1 MTNVDKLIDRIVK
14 ESGKSRDEIRAQM
27 DRRKEATHGLLTDY
41 GAIYAVAKE
50 HGIDLNQEETQMTR
64 IVDIKP
70 LKSVNVVGRIREA
83 YLPRE
88 FKRKDNSTGK
98 VASVVLI
105 DDSGDIRLVLWDS
118 NAEMSRRVSKG
129 DVLMVKNGYGK
140 EGRDGVEI
148 HASSLTN
155 ITLNPKLDVELPE
168 IQQMLVKIEDLKTD
182 MSSVDL
188 ICRVNSYYP
197 PTEFTRD
204 DGTTGL
210 RASFIGEDE
219 TGKIR
224 VVLWNE
230 NAKTELDLG
239 DVVKIENGYSREGM
253 NQGLEV
259 QIGLTGRV
267 IKTSKK
273 IDLPP
278 IKKLVKI
285 NEIEP
290 DMSGFTATGRVI
302 QVFEPRPYTGGKF
315 ASLILGDESGTIRA
329 VLWNEKSEIANEL
342 KRDETIKIENAY
354 SKANLNQEPE
364 IHIGRFGNVIIDPT
378 LDIMPLSEIERSLIH
393 EKDIVEL
400 EENDRHV
407 KITGKIVD
415 LEERPLMYMTCPGC
429 RKKVQ
434 NLGGEWFCETCGD
447 VEPIENMVIS
457 AVIEDKTGTIRAVAF
472 RDNAEKLLGMDVEEV
487 MNLIGEMED
496 EFAPLRQAKEN
507 LADIPVSFTGRVN
520 YNDFSDQLEF
530 IVDSVEL

>member
-1 MTNVDKLIDRIVK
+1 MTDVDKLIERIVK
-14 ESGKSRDEIRAQM
+14 ESGKSHEEIRAQM

-50 HGIDLNQEETQMTR
+50 HGIDLNQEETQMTE
-64 IVDIKP
+64 IGDIKP
-70 LKSVNVVGRIREA
+70 LNSVNVAGRIKEA

-88 FKRKDNSTGK
+88 FKRKDNTTGK
-98 VASVVLI
+98 VASILLI
-105 DDSGDIRLVLWDS
+105 DDSGEIRLVLWD
-118 NAEMSRRVSKG
+118 NNTELTKRVSKG
-129 DVLMVKNGYGK
+129 DILMVKNGYAK

-155 ITLNPKLDVELPE
+155 ITINPKLDVKLPE
-168 IQQMLVKIEDLKTD
+168 IKQTLVKINEFKDG
-182 MSSVDL
+182 MSSLDF
-188 ICRVNSYYP
+188 ICRVYSCYP
-197 PTEFTRD
+197 PTEFTRG

-210 RASFIGEDE
+210 MASFVAEDN

-224 VVLWNE
+224 VVLWDE
-230 NAKTELDLG
+230 NAKVELDRG
-239 DVVKIENGYSREGM
+239 DVVKIENAYTKEGL
-253 NQGLEV
+253 NQVLEV
-259 QIGLTGRV
+259 QIGFSGRI
-267 IKTSKK
+267 IKSSEK

-278 IKKLVKI
+278 IKKVVKI

-290 DMSGFTATGRVI
+290 NMSGFTATGRVI

-315 ASLILGDESGTIRA
+315 ASLIIGDDSGTTRV

-342 KRDETIKIENAY
+342 KKGETIKIENAY

-364 IHIGRFGNVIIDPT
+364 IHIGKFGNVIIDPT
-378 LDIMPLSEIERSLIH
+378 LDIMPLSDIERSLIH
-393 EKDIVEL
+393 EKDIINL
-400 EENDRHV
+400 EENDRDV

-415 LEERPLMYMTCPGC
+415 LEERSMIYMTCPSC

-434 NLGGEWFCETCGD
+434 NLGGEWSCETCGD
-447 VEPIENMVIS
+447 VEPVENMVIS

-472 RDNAEKLLGMDVEEV
+472 RNNAEQLLGMDVEEV
-487 MNLIGEMED
+487 MNLIGETED
-496 EFAPLRQAKEN
+496 EFAPIRQAKES